1 MRLIGIK
8 TRVDT
13 MKTKLFLMMAAL
25 LPAAVAAP
33 LPEKAELLASNTVVA
48 QYLGTLERPCCF
60 RTALCP
66 DRCNHATKAA
76 QFRVLSNEAYEKPG
90 QYGDDK
96 AAAGNMLVVD
106 ARNDVPGQP
115 DDMRQKLSDLKPGQL
130 VRITQKHYYAEVDG
144 VHAPIRPVTQI
155 DVLKNGACED
165 IPSAPQDPANHD
177 HEVMPLPL

>member
-1 MRLIGIK
+1 
-8 TRVDT
+8 
-13 MKTKLFLMMAAL
+13 MKSKLFLMMAAL
-25 LPAAVAAP
+25 LPTVFAAP

-48 QYLGTLERPCCF
+48 QFIGTVERPCHF

-66 DRCNHATKAA
+66 DRCDHAIKAA

-96 AAAGNMLVVD
+96 AAPGNMLVVD
-106 ARNDVPGQP
+106 ARADVPGQP
-115 DDMRQKLSDLKPGQL
+115 DDMRQKLAELKPGQL
-130 VRITQKHYYAEVDG
+130 VRITQKHYYADLGDV
-144 VHAPIRPVTQI
+144 VMPVRPITQL
-155 DVLKNGACED
+155 DVLNGGACKD